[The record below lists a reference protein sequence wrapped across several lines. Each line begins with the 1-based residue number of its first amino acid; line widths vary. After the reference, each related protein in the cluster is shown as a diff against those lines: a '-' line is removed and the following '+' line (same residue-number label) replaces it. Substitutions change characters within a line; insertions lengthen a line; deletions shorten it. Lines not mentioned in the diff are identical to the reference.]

1 MSRLFVLDAS
11 IIVKWFFVD
20 EPQREKALEVRS
32 HLVERPNQF
41 MVPIL
46 FHSEL
51 LHVLTRKSERDSVF
65 VTEALEVILKL
76 GIRAMPLSADGLHIA
91 AKLCCDGLSGY
102 DATYAALA
110 QENKAK
116 WLTADAE
123 AVKRIGANA
132 LALGQYSEKMR

>member
-11 IIVKWFFVD
+11 VIVKWFFVD
-20 EPQREKALEVRS
+20 EPGREKALEVRG

-51 LHVLTRKSERDSVF
+51 IHVLARKSGKDLTF
-65 VTEALEVILKL
+65 VTEALGIILRF

-91 AKLCCDGLSGY
+91 SKLCCEGLSGY

-110 QENKAK
+110 QA
-116 WLTADAE
+116 
-123 AVKRIGANA
+123 
-132 LALGQYSEKMR
+132 